1 MPVLYVYI
9 YICTGRNVIFF
20 FGERVKCTRAREL
33 HVVNIGRVLTL
44 FRKQRASG
52 FPTLFLM
59 QINSAGVK
67 HSKR

>member
-1 MPVLYVYI
+1 ML
-9 YICTGRNVIFF
+9 FF